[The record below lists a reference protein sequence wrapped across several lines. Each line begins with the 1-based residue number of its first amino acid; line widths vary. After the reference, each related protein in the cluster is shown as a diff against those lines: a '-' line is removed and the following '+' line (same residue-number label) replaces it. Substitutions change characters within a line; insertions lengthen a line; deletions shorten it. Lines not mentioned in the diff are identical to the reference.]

1 MSEEGSGPLCV
12 GDPGGRLSLTIC
24 SWGLSAVPLRCP
36 SLLLPLSAIPLSLA
50 LKPCLPPL
58 FVGRRQDGFVVQT
71 GDPEGPDEGFR
82 DPKTGEI
89 RT

>member
-1 MSEEGSGPLCV
+1 MIGMNS
-12 GDPGGRLSLTIC
+12 
-24 SWGLSAVPLRCP
+24 
-36 SLLLPLSAIPLSLA
+36 IP
-50 LKPCLPPL
+50 
-58 FVGRRQDGFVVQT
+58 RQDGFVVQT

>member
-1 MSEEGSGPLCV
+1 MMRSSGLEVYTWIFCV
-12 GDPGGRLSLTIC
+12 QWYLSSTLVRLP
-24 SWGLSAVPLRCP
+24 VY
-36 SLLLPLSAIPLSLA
+36 
-50 LKPCLPPL
+50 
-58 FVGRRQDGFVVQT
+58 RQDGFVVQT